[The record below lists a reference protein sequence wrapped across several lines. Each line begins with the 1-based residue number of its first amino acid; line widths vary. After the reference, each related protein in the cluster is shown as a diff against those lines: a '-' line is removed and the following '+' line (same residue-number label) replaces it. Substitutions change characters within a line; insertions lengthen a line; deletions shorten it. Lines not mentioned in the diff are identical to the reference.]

1 MRIFRTL
8 ILLGAAGLFLP
19 SPPEDLSA
27 QKTETD
33 SPSAFEMMSSAGATA
48 ADAATFCSRQPDVCA
63 VAGYL
68 AGKLERK
75 VLYSAYLLWGWA
87 WDEKP
92 SAVAAEEPGGMAAVS
107 VESDE
112 PEPVLDAEPDS
123 MPAAATASPPQGR
136 STLKLDDLIPEW
148 RGPSSQKDG

>member
-1 MRIFRTL
+1 MRIIRTM

-19 SPPEDLSA
+19 SPPEDLSV
-27 QKTETD
+27 QKDAAEG
-33 SPSAFEMMSSAGATA
+33 PSAFEMMSSAGATA

-75 VLYSAYLLWGWA
+75 VVYSAYLLWGWA
-87 WDEKP
+87 WDEK
-92 SAVAAEEPGGMAAVS
+92 ATALAGDDGGGMIAVR
-107 VESDE
+107 VEGD
-112 PEPVLDAEPDS
+112 VPD
-123 MPAAATASPPQGR
+123 PAAAGSPPPGL

-148 RGPSSQKDG
+148 RGPTANKDG

>member
-1 MRIFRTL
+1 MRIIRTL

-27 QKTETD
+27 QKNEAD
-33 SPSAFEMMSSAGATA
+33 GPSAFEMMSSAGATA

-75 VLYSAYLLWGWA
+75 VLYSTYLLWGWA
-87 WDEKP
+87 WNDKP
-92 SAVAAEEPGGMAAVS
+92 TAVATDESGGMAAMS
-107 VESDE
+107 VENDE
-112 PEPVLDAEPDS
+112 PESEQQPEPTPPV
-123 MPAAATASPPQGR
+123 AATASPPQGR
-136 STLKLDDLIPEW
+136 STLRLDDLIPEW
-148 RGPSSQKDG
+148 RGPSTKKDG